1 MKYKFFLFVIL
12 LILTTFSD
20 ADTQEHY
27 GLFTT
32 FNPSAETIAFGN
44 ESGTSYIWG
53 NNPLN
58 SWSNPALLAYSN
70 GISWGW
76 SHDPWLEGFVDGI
89 YMNSSYVSYA
99 NQNFGLLLP
108 MLNASTNWGT
118 TLDYGESEIY
128 DAEGHL
134 IGHYRSREISTRFG
148 IGCKIIKTILKNRFS
163 NLSDKMEI
171 SLGYDLRYIVSN
183 IAPMIL
189 KTSPPD
195 GTGFMHGIGFLG
207 HIRPLHFIPHVNR
220 AITLDITAGLYTMN
234 VTKNDLSCFD
244 YTYPLLYGTRTGL
257 AAKLSYDFVGDKL
270 QSYMP
275 LYGMKD
281 KVSICFVYDT
291 AKYGNDPS
299 SWGQGFE
306 FGLFETLFLRWGKHH
321 SNSMQERNT
330 FGFGVKLNFSSI
342 HFEYNYATFSI
353 GSLDTTERKDDL
365 MISVD
370 LMKLSKKR

>member
-1 MKYKFFLFVIL
+1 MKYKIFLLVIL
-12 LILTTFSD
+12 LILIAYINAD
-20 ADTQEHY
+20 AQEHF

-44 ESGTSYIWG
+44 ESGTAYIWG

-58 SWSNPALLAYSN
+58 SWSNPALLAYSS
-70 GISWGW
+70 GLSWGW

-108 MLNASTNWGT
+108 MLNASTDWGT
-118 TLDYGESEIY
+118 TLDYGETEIY
-128 DAEGHL
+128 NAEGHL

-148 IGCKIIKTILKNRFS
+148 IGCKILKTILKNRLS

-183 IAPMIL
+183 IPPMIL

-207 HIRPLHFIPHVNR
+207 HIRPLQFIPNVNH
-220 AITLDITAGLYTMN
+220 AIKMDITAGLYKMN

-244 YTYPLLYGTRTGL
+244 YTYPLLYGTRGGF
-257 AAKLSYDFVGDKL
+257 AAKLSYGFLGDKL
-270 QSYMP
+270 QGFMP
-275 LYGMKD
+275 FYGMKNN
-281 KVSICFVYDT
+281 VSICFIYDT
-291 AKYGNDPS
+291 AKYETRS
-299 SWGQGFE
+299 STWGQGFE
-306 FGLFETLFLRWGKHH
+306 FGLFETLFLRWGNYHNA
-321 SNSMQERNT
+321 SEQERNT
-330 FGFGVKLNFSSI
+330 FGVGVKLNFSSI

-370 LMKLSKKR
+370 LMKVLGKK